1 MNGVEYFNDS
11 IASSPTRTM
20 FGTLSFYDEKI
31 ILISGGYDKNIP
43 YDDLGPVICD
53 KVRVQILLGAT
64 ADKIEAA
71 IKAAPN
77 YKEGTPVI
85 LRASSME
92 EAVALAKNAAKEG
105 DIVSL
110 SPASASFDMYKDFEA
125 RGRHFKDIV
134 NSL

>member
-1 MNGVEYFNDS
+1 M
-11 IASSPTRTM
+11 
-20 FGTLSFYDEKI
+20 
-31 ILISGGYDKNIP
+31 
-43 YDDLGPVICD
+43 ICD

-77 YKEGTPVI
+77 YKPGCPEI
-85 LRASSME
+85 LRASTME
-92 EAVALAKNAAKEG
+92 EAVVMAQKAAKEG